1 MSLDKIFIQTDI
13 GRFYVE
19 KDKDFGVRFML
30 ENEEEPI
37 WQASIMDCGDYFAFG
52 VLEDEI
58 IRITEFK
65 PQNKLKYKNGESAPL
80 SVEDQIE
87 VKTYYGKTMVVRYLY
102 RNKTPKGVI
111 VAAYSDGDEEL
122 TSLAISG
129 AHEDCLCFSL
139 SN

>member
-1 MSLDKIFIQTDI
+1 MSLDKIPIQTDN
-13 GRFYVE
+13 GMYYVE
-19 KDKDFGVRFML
+19 KDTFGIKFML
-30 ENEEEPI
+30 EDEEEPV
-37 WQASIMDCGDYFAFG
+37 WQAAITDCGDYFVFG
-52 VLEDEI
+52 VLEDGI
-58 IRITEFK
+58 IRITEFN

-87 VKTYYGKTMVVRYLY
+87 VKTSHGKTIIVRYLY
-102 RNKTPKGVI
+102 RNQTPKGVI

-129 AHEDCLCFSL
+129 AQDDFLCFSL